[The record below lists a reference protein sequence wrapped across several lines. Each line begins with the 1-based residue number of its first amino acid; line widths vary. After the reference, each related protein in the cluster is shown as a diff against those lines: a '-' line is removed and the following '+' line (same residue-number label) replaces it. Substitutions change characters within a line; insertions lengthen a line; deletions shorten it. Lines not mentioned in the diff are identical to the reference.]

1 MKLEKKLDFTIYLVL
16 QEENIVQIEK
26 LKYDEYTALMKEM
39 IVFLKNSGYKID
51 EIVDEFKILIPED
64 KTIDER

>member
-1 MKLEKKLDFTIYLVL
+1 
-16 QEENIVQIEK
+16 
-26 LKYDEYTALMKEM
+26 MKEM